1 MGTPAFAA
9 DILASLLGWPEFS
22 VQAVFTRPD
31 REAGRG
37 RRLMPSPV
45 KVLALEKGLPVHQ
58 PSSMKTE
65 EALQLVQS
73 YEPDFL
79 VVAAYGMIL
88 PQAVLDAARLAP
100 VNVHTSLLPA
110 YRGAAPVQ
118 RAIMDGCE
126 TIGVSIMRMT
136 AGLDCG
142 PFYAQKEVPVGRGT
156 TGSLFGELAAVSAPL
171 LRGVLRD
178 IAEGRAVEHEQD
190 GSLATYAA
198 KVTKAESHVDFFKA
212 REERGCPY
220 PRPHARSRGPRPLPH
235 RRGRA
240 RIRHHRG
247 GRP

>member
-88 PQAVLDAARLAP
+88 PQAVLDAARLARLTCIHP
-100 VNVHTSLLPA
+100 FCRPT
-110 YRGAAPVQ
+110 AAQ
-118 RAIMDGCE
+118 RPC
-126 TIGVSIMRMT
+126 S
-136 AGLDCG
+136 G
-142 PFYAQKEVPVGRGT
+142 PLWTDVRP
-156 TGSLFGELAAVSAPL
+156 SAS
-171 LRGVLRD
+171 
-178 IAEGRAVEHEQD
+178 ASCA
-190 GSLATYAA
+190 
-198 KVTKAESHVDFFKA
+198 
-212 REERGCPY
+212 
-220 PRPHARSRGPRPLPH
+220 
-235 RRGRA
+235 
-240 RIRHHRG
+240 
-247 GRP
+247 